1 MKGILQMYDVEA
13 LKGAD
18 RMEQEIRDRS
28 RSLGRDASLG
38 ARSADRSTRVISPLG
53 KPTLG
58 LGMNQEFSQPNLMND
73 PKIRMGDSFQ
83 TEKREGALLKIAES
97 QNKAMAHEMELRF
110 DN

>member
-1 MKGILQMYDVEA
+1 MYDVEA
-13 LKGAD
+13 SKNAD

-28 RSLGRDASLG
+28 KSLGREASLG
-38 ARSADRSTRVISPLG
+38 ARSDRGVISPLG

-58 LGMNQEFSQPNLMND
+58 LGANQKFESQPNLMND
-73 PKIRMGDSFQ
+73 PQIRMGDSFQ
-83 TEKREGALLKIAES
+83 TEKRDGTLKKIADA